1 MIICLV
7 ILIPYVYM
15 SSLVTDLQIDTC
27 IFSNNAYPIHI
38 FDCFLCYFQ
47 QLYACCIYNYFL
59 FLTVIMPV
67 LLADMICL
75 RDKAEFLNPDSYF
88 SVIRS
93 HETKMSQQKPEAIF
107 TVFLWVF
114 CCCFCCCFFL
124 HQRVIKQLRSK
135 TIGP

>member
-38 FDCFLCYFQ
+38 FNCFLCCFQ

-75 RDKAEFLNPDSYF
+75 RDKTEFLNPDSFFFPLSDLMRLKLASRFLKLYLPF
-88 SVIRS
+88 SS
-93 HETKMSQQKPEAIF
+93 EF
-107 TVFLWVF
+107 FF
-114 CCCFCCCFFL
+114 FFL
-124 HQRVIKQLRSK
+124 H
-135 TIGP
+135 